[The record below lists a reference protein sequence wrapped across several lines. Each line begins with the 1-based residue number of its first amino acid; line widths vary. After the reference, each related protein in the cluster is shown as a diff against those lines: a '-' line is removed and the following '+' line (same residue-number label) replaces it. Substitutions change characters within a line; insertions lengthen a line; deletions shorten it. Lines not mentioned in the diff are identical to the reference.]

1 MKHLSPFQTIKIPL
15 ASVVRSPSVTKK
27 IDETAIRTSKIM
39 SSALLFLKCYLLAK
53 YDDFA
58 HSDHSILPIIP
69 KVDIKLARAAL
80 KTVSGGSN
88 LARLTNPETRALMED
103 MGAFY
108 DLNDGFHSL
117 EKEQISRRHL
127 TEAIEYMAVEVVTN
141 YDNHIIAN
149 FKKQVFTF
157 VNFHFGKNAR
167 LREIQE
173 MEIPREEKRQLRN
186 AFLSRLSI
194 VKRQLTSRKQDVMF
208 VDCQVGS
215 PEYDALNQDCRFVH
229 AYYKAI
235 LGDGA
240 FRGPEDGEPSLPYD
254 VKCEPRKYFP
264 AMLYMAKVMEL
275 SGSIHIPRVFP
286 LRRSIVPSFF
296 QMDTTIVL
304 NVLYDVL
311 YEPDHNP
318 LLGPKSTLKK
328 GGNLVSK
335 RLAIWN
341 VIFDMNAAPFHLGN
355 GLHNF
360 TFSGSVQS
368 DGVSLCILLIRKDL
382 LEGERSK
389 SGRRRVPD
397 FEVPETQYLTSLTER
412 EIASLRNKT
421 IVGSD
426 PGKSDLLFCVNQSG
440 KDGQKQWRISQNERA
455 KRLQS
460 RKNRKLRRNL
470 QNSTNVH
477 DAETGEDKTIS
488 QLQSELAAHSS
499 ASLDPEVFKEYV
511 RGKFKLNFLVGP
523 FYSKKLWRKLRLG
536 TYMSDQAWGA
546 SVVRS
551 FRNTFG
557 GPGAAILCVGD
568 WSQQHT
574 FRGQEPT
581 KGKSLRRLFRRAGYQ
596 VYLIHEAYTSKRCS
610 VCKDNGPEGRPYGS
624 CAKFRTVSNPK
635 PWRQD
640 YIQRHGLLRCDHCHR
655 LWNRD
660 ANGACNIW
668 TLANE
673 QVCGRPRPNFLSQ
686 AEAA

>member
-1 MKHLSPFQTIKIPL
+1 MKNLSPFQTIKIPL
-15 ASVVRSPSVTKK
+15 ASVVRSPSVTEK

-58 HSDHSILPIIP
+58 HSDDSILPIIP

-88 LARLTNPETRALMED
+88 LANLRNEETIALMED
-103 MGAFY
+103 MRAFY
-108 DLNDGFHSL
+108 NLNDGFHTL
-117 EKEQISRRHL
+117 EKEQLSRRHL

-157 VNFHFGKNAR
+157 VNFHFGKKSR
-167 LREIQE
+167 LREIRE

-186 AFLSRLSI
+186 EFLSRLSI

-208 VDCQVGS
+208 VDCQAGS
-215 PEYDALNQDCRFVH
+215 PEYHALSHDCRFVH

-304 NVLYDVL
+304 DVL
-311 YEPDHNP
+311 YERHHKP
-318 LLGPKSTLKK
+318 LLGKKSTLKA

-341 VIFDMNAAPFHLGN
+341 VFFDMNAAPFHLGN

-426 PGKSDLLFCVNQSG
+426 PGKSDLLFCVNQSS
-440 KDGQKQWRISQNERA
+440 KDGQKQLRITANERA
-455 KRLQS
+455 VRLKS

-581 KGKSLRRLFRRAGYQ
+581 KGKSMRRLFRRAGYQ
-596 VYLIHEAYTSKRCS
+596 VYLIREQNTSKRCS

-673 QVCGRPRPNFLSQ
+673 QVCDRPRPNFLSQ

>member
-1 MKHLSPFQTIKIPL
+1 MKTLSPFQTIKIPL
-15 ASVVRSPSVTKK
+15 ASVVRSPSVTEK
-27 IDETAIRTSKIM
+27 IDETAIRTSKII

-58 HSDHSILPIIP
+58 QIP
-69 KVDIKLARAAL
+69 VVNIKLARAAL

-117 EKEQISRRHL
+117 EKEQLSRRHL
-127 TEAIEYMAVEVVTN
+127 TEAIEYMAKEVVTN

-173 MEIPREEKRQLRN
+173 MGIPREEKRQLRN

-215 PEYDALNQDCRFVH
+215 PEYDALNHDCRFVH
-229 AYYKAI
+229 RHYKAI

-304 NVLYDVL
+304 DVL
-311 YEPDHNP
+311 YERHHKP
-318 LLGPKSTLKK
+318 LLGKKSTLKA

-341 VIFDMNAAPFHLGN
+341 VFFDMNAAPFHLGN

-382 LEGERSK
+382 LEGERSN

-397 FEVPETQYLTSLTER
+397 FAVPETQYLTSLTER

-426 PGKSDLLFCVNQSG
+426 PGKSDLLFCVNQSS

-455 KRLQS
+455 KRLKS

-499 ASLDPEVFKEYV
+499 ASLDPEVFKGYV

-581 KGKSLRRLFRRAGYQ
+581 KGKSMRRLFRRAGYQ
-596 VYLIHEAYTSKRCS
+596 VYLIREQNTSKRCS

-673 QVCGRPRPNFLSQ
+673 QVCDRPRPNFLSQ

>member
-15 ASVVRSPSVTKK
+15 KSVVRSQSVTEK

-58 HSDHSILPIIP
+58 HSDDSILPIIP

-80 KTVSGGSN
+80 KTVSGGALGN
-88 LARLTNPETRALMED
+88 LRNLETRALMQG
-103 MGAFY
+103 MRAFY
-108 DLNDGFHSL
+108 NLNDGFHSL
-117 EKEQISRRHL
+117 EKEQLSRRHL
-127 TEAIEYMAVEVVTN
+127 TEAIEYMAKEVVTM

-157 VNFHFGKNAR
+157 VNFHFGKNAY

-173 MEIPREEKRQLRN
+173 MEISQEEKRRLRN
-186 AFLSRLSI
+186 EFLSRLYI

-208 VDCQVGS
+208 VDYQVGS
-215 PEYDALNQDCRFVH
+215 PEYNALSDECRFVH
-229 AYYKAI
+229 VYYKAI

-304 NVLYDVL
+304 DVL
-311 YEPDHNP
+311 YERHHKR
-318 LLGPKSTLKK
+318 LLGKKSTLKA

-341 VIFDMNAAPFHLGN
+341 VFFDMNAAPFHLGN

-382 LEGERSK
+382 LEGERSNT
-389 SGRRRVPD
+389 GRRRVPD

-426 PGKSDLLFCVNQSG
+426 PGKSDLLFCVNQSS
-440 KDGQKQWRISQNERA
+440 KDGQKQFRITANERA
-455 KRLQS
+455 VRL
-460 RKNRKLRRNL
+460 
-470 QNSTNVH
+470 
-477 DAETGEDKTIS
+477 
-488 QLQSELAAHSS
+488 
-499 ASLDPEVFKEYV
+499 SL
-511 RGKFKLNFLVGP
+511 
-523 FYSKKLWRKLRLG
+523 
-536 TYMSDQAWGA
+536 
-546 SVVRS
+546 
-551 FRNTFG
+551 
-557 GPGAAILCVGD
+557 
-568 WSQQHT
+568 
-574 FRGQEPT
+574 
-581 KGKSLRRLFRRAGYQ
+581 
-596 VYLIHEAYTSKRCS
+596 
-610 VCKDNGPEGRPYGS
+610 GRIGS
-624 CAKFRTVSNPK
+624 
-635 PWRQD
+635 
-640 YIQRHGLLRCDHCHR
+640 
-655 LWNRD
+655 
-660 ANGACNIW
+660 
-668 TLANE
+668 
-673 QVCGRPRPNFLSQ
+673 
-686 AEAA
+686 